1 MSVIDE
7 IRERL
12 ASLAPLAIDI
22 IDDSHLHAGH
32 AGARSGGGHY
42 RLRLVSD
49 QFQGKSKVAR
59 HQMIYS
65 ALGELMRTRIHAL
78 AINAM
83 TGEEAHTQPTHKD
96 T

>member
-1 MSVIDE
+1 MDE

-12 ASLAPLAIDI
+12 AALAPLAIDI
-22 IDDSHLHAGH
+22 IDDSHRHAGH

-42 RLRLVSD
+42 RLTLVSD

-59 HQMIYS
+59 HQMIYG

-83 TGEEAHTQPTHKD
+83 TADEANTQPTRKD
-96 T
+96 H

>member
-1 MSVIDE
+1 MDE
-7 IRERL
+7 MRERL
-12 ASLAPLAIDI
+12 AGLAPLSIEI

-42 RLRLVSD
+42 RLTLVSD

-59 HQMIYS
+59 HQIIYG

-83 TGEEAHTQPTHKD
+83 TGEEANIQLTRKD
-96 T
+96 I

>member
-1 MSVIDE
+1 MSVMDE
-7 IRERL
+7 MRERL
-12 ASLAPLAIDI
+12 AGLAPLSIEI

-42 RLRLVSD
+42 RLTLVSD

-59 HQMIYS
+59 HQIIYG

-83 TGEEAHTQPTHKD
+83 TGEEANIQLTRKD
-96 T
+96 I

>member
-1 MSVIDE
+1 MNIMDE
-7 IRERL
+7 IREHL
-12 ASLAPLAIDI
+12 AALAPLSIDI

-42 RLRLVSD
+42 RLTLVSD

-59 HQMIYS
+59 HQMIYG

-83 TGEEAHTQPTHKD
+83 TADEANIQPTRKD
-96 T
+96 H